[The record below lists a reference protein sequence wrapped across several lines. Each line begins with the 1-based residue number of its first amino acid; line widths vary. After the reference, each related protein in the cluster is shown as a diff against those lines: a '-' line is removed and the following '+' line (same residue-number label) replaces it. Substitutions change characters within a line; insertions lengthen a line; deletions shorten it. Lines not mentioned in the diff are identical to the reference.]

1 VLALQLLINGIA
13 VGALYALAAVG
24 VALIFWTTRVFHIA
38 HGATYLIAAFTYVA
52 LYETSVPLAVAAS
65 VLSAAVFGWG
75 LNRFVYRPI
84 QRSRESFF
92 TLFVAS
98 FGVLIVA
105 ANVISL
111 WAGSGPKS
119 LPTLFGRV
127 EIGFLQITWV
137 SIIAIVVAVVFLL
150 GLQFFLEKTETGVG
164 LRAMADDVEL
174 VELLGLKRR
183 RYAAVAFILGS
194 VLVVPAAIL
203 TTYVQGITPQT
214 GLKIAT
220 IALIVSIAGGV
231 GSLAG
236 AVVGAVLLGVVEN
249 VSTLWVNAS
258 WGEAVGF
265 TVLLAI
271 LVFRP
276 SGIIP
281 RTSAA

>member
-164 LRAMADDVEL
+164 LWAMADDVEL

>member
-1 VLALQLLINGIA
+1 
-13 VGALYALAAVG
+13 
-24 VALIFWTTRVFHIA
+24 
-38 HGATYLIAAFTYVA
+38 VA